1 MKQFSKIY
9 HCQQGN
15 VVLMVSFFSL
25 IALGFF
31 IFLSASMMKMLDQ
44 TFNLRNAYL
53 ANNVAESTIEQSI
66 VEYIN
71 NPVYVNESN
80 DLCVNSNQ
88 TDQSIIDFLNC
99 AGGDKIGSIERK
111 VSRYQPVLSGYL
123 DRYAT
128 AEIWLTDSEQES
140 GYDLAN
146 INNLTLE
153 WNASDTNTE
162 NAGIT
167 VIIARW
173 PKNMPQ
179 NIQSNH
185 ILLDPQP
192 GPQSVELKD
201 FRRQSGSDDGTDF
214 KMGANGHEY
223 LIVLRAGNIPTHYK
237 LSGNEYLPDKNLTV
251 QVKTI
256 VEDQRDQL
264 QTIIRQFEVRKE
276 LYSNHDSSF
285 PYVRHL
291 MQ

>member
-53 ANNVAESTIEQSI
+53 AANVAESTIEQSI
-66 VEYIN
+66 IEYIN
-71 NPVYVNESN
+71 NPVAIDESN
-80 DLCVNSNQ
+80 DLCVSSDQ

-99 AGGDKIGSIERK
+99 NGGDRIGTIERK
-111 VSRYQPVLSGYL
+111 VSRYQPALSGYL

-128 AEIWLTDSEQES
+128 AEIWLTDSERET
-140 GYDLAN
+140 GFDLSN
-146 INNLTLE
+146 VNKLTLE
-153 WNASDTNTE
+153 WNTGDTNTE

-167 VIIARW
+167 AIIARW
-173 PKNMPQ
+173 PQNMPQ

-185 ILLDPQP
+185 LLFDPQP

-201 FRRQSGSDDGTDF
+201 FRRQSASDDGKDF
-214 KMGANGHEY
+214 KIGANDYEY
-223 LIVLRAGNIPTHYK
+223 LIILRAGNIPTHYT
-237 LSGNEYLPDKNLTV
+237 LSGNEYLPSKNLTV

-256 VEDQRDQL
+256 VEDQRDPL
-264 QTIIRQFEVRKE
+264 KTIIRQFEVTKE